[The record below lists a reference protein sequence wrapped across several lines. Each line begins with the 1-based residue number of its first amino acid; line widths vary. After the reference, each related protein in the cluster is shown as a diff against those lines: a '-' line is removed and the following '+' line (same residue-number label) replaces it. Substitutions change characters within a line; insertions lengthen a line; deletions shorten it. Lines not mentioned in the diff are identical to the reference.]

1 MSRVKQHTGIL
12 TAYVAVIDL
21 AALAMLA
28 LFPAHELTGSPAT
41 LLILLALSAILG
53 AQPIRIQSLRIQV
66 AALDLFILS
75 ALLLIDPL
83 VAPLIALVGV
93 AAAVFG
99 PGRRPMSLRT
109 VFNLGVLPLSASVAA
124 VTYLK
129 LVGEGSDPMARFA
142 LPLAAASAAYFLVNT
157 ILAAIPAAIES
168 RKNIFAAW
176 MDIGPWNGVSTL
188 ASMVMAIGLAVLVQ
202 TLGPGILA
210 LGLLITIP
218 IMAQGRLREREESS
232 D

>member
-1 MSRVKQHTGIL
+1 MSRIKQHTAIL
-12 TAYVAVIDL
+12 TAYVIVVDL

-28 LFPAHELTGSPAT
+28 FFPAHDLTGSLAN
-41 LLILLALSAILG
+41 LLILLALIAILG

-75 ALLLIDPL
+75 TLLLVDPL
-83 VAPLIALVGV
+83 AAPLVALVGV

-109 VFNLGVLPLSASVAA
+109 VFNLGVVPLSASVAA
-124 VTYLK
+124 VIYLK

-142 LPLAAASAAYFLVNT
+142 LPLAAATAAYFLVNT
-157 ILAAIPAAIES
+157 ILAAVPAAIES
-168 RKNIFAAW
+168 RKDIFTAW
-176 MDIGPWNGVSTL
+176 LGIGPWNGVSTL

-202 TLGPGILA
+202 AFGPGVLA
-210 LGLLITIP
+210 LGLLISIP

-232 D
+232 N